1 MAGKSTFSKTSIR
14 LKRLREKLG
23 LSQRELAK
31 ELGVTPGAVALWET
45 GARSLSGPVTRLIDL
60 YESGAIPLR
69 REAAQR
75 G

>member
-1 MAGKSTFSKTSIR
+1 MAGKSTLKTSAR

-31 ELGVTPGAVALWET
+31 ELGVTPGAVALWEM
-45 GARSLSGPVTRLIDL
+45 GARSLSGPVTKLVEL

-69 REAAQR
+69 REVQR